1 MKTFEEII
9 AMIRNGEYAYIEY
22 NDVNLYLSSATNKV
36 LRLGI
41 DIRTEQGGL
50 IRINRMP
57 RLFRKGFDYEIR
69 LFVPEYN
76 EAVTVFHGKEYYKT
90 IEDIYKSL
98 DLLLSIDEE
107 MGISR
112 YF

>member
-9 AMIRNGEYAYIEY
+9 AMIRNGEYAYVEY
-22 NDVNLYLSSATNKV
+22 NDVDLNPAMNTV

-41 DIRTEQGGL
+41 DIRTKQGGL
-50 IRINRMP
+50 IRINRRP
-57 RLFRKGFDYEIR
+57 RFFRKGFDYEIR
-69 LFVPEYN
+69 LFVPEYD
-76 EAVTVFHGKEYYKT
+76 EAVTVFHSKEYCKI

-98 DLLLSIDEE
+98 DLLLSDDEE
-107 MGISR
+107 TNISK

>member
-9 AMIRNGEYAYIEY
+9 SMIRNREYAHIEY
-22 NDVNLYLSSATNKV
+22 NDVDLSPAINKV

-50 IRINRMP
+50 IRINRTP
-57 RLFRKGFDYEIR
+57 RLFRKGSDYEIR

-76 EAVTVFHGKEYYKT
+76 EAVTVFHGKEYHKT

-98 DLLLSIDEE
+98 DLLLSTDEE
-107 MGISR
+107 MDISR

>member
-9 AMIRNGEYAYIEY
+9 AMIRNGEYAHVEY
-22 NDVNLYLSSATNKV
+22 NDVDFAPAINEV

-41 DIRTEQGGL
+41 DIRTEQGGI

-57 RLFRKGFDYEIR
+57 RFFRKGSDYEIR

-76 EAVTVFHGKEYYKT
+76 EAVTVFHGKEYHKT

-98 DLLLSIDEE
+98 DLLLSADEE
-107 MGISR
+107 MNISR

>member
-9 AMIRNGEYAYIEY
+9 AMIRNGEYAHVEY
-22 NDVNLYLSSATNKV
+22 NDVDFGPAVNKV
-36 LRLGI
+36 RLGI
-41 DIRTEQGGL
+41 DIRTEQGGI

-57 RLFRKGFDYEIR
+57 RFFRKSFDYKIR

-98 DLLLSIDEE
+98 DLLLSTDEE
-107 MGISR
+107 INISR

>member
-9 AMIRNGEYAYIEY
+9 AMIRNGEYAHIKY
-22 NDVNLYLSSATNKV
+22 NDVDFGPAVNKV